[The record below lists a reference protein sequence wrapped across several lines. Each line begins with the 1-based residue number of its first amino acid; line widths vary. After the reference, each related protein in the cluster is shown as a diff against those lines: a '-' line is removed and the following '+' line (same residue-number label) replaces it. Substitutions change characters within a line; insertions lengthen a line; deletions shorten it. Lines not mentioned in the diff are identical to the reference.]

1 MTLLGEAVA
10 QLTALERGIAR
21 AEARERILAARGWS
35 DDFLG
40 QALHEQYE
48 PRTDALGVGS
58 YVALVNNA
66 HGGVVRLYAGAAV
79 AAYGRLMLGEQSDLY
94 DTLDPDEGFR
104 IIARWKLSHTTNVL
118 GDMFVNAPAWN
129 HIHVVADTAH
139 GPNWYIRND
148 NNIGVDN
155 WEDSGVAIDTDWH
168 VHELAATSG
177 RAEHLLDGALINVST
192 TKIPTVPMT
201 PDMRCLARAAAARY
215 VDLDW
220 WTVRPQNL

>member
-1 MTLLGEAVA
+1 MIAEELAARLAN
-10 QLTALERGIAR
+10 LERGIAA
-21 AEARERILAARGWS
+21 AERRERVLVARGWG

-66 HGGVVRLYAGAAV
+66 HGGWVQLYAGAA
-79 AAYGRLMLGEQSDLY
+79 AGAYGRLMLGEQTDLY

-104 IIARWKLSHTTNVL
+104 LIGRWRISSTANIL

-129 HIHVVADTAH
+129 HIHVVADTSH

-148 NNIGVDN
+148 DNSGVDN
-155 WEDSGVAIDTDWH
+155 WEDSGVAIDTGWH

-177 RAEHLLDGALINVST
+177 RAEHLLDGQLINVSV

-201 PDMRCLARAAAARY
+201 PDIRCLARAAAAKDLY
-215 VDLDW
+215 LDW
-220 WTVRPQNL
+220 WAVRPQNL

>member
-1 MTLLGEAVA
+1 MTGLVA
-10 QLTALERGIAR
+10 GVAALERGIASQ
-21 AEARERILAARGWS
+21 EARERVLVARGWR

-58 YVALVNNA
+58 FVALQDGA
-66 HGGVVRLYAGAAV
+66 HGGVVRLRAGAAV
-79 AAYGRLMLGEQSDLY
+79 GAYGRLMLGEQTDLY

-104 IIARWKLSHTTNVL
+104 MIGRWRISLVTDVL
-118 GDMFVNAPAWN
+118 ADMFVNAPAWN
-129 HIHVVADTAH
+129 HIHIVADTAH

-148 NNIGVDN
+148 NNSGVDN
-155 WEDSGVAIDTDWH
+155 WEDSGVAIDNGWH
-168 VHELAATSG
+168 VHELSATSG

-215 VDLDW
+215 IDMDW